1 MSRANVEVVR
11 ELMRAFN
18 DRDERVMSHYAEDAE
33 FRLIGGFSGMAGENL
48 RGREAIQRFAQELI
62 DNLQAQFVV
71 ERLFEA
77 GDRVVLIA
85 SAVGAGDASGAG
97 VEWRWGQIYSFRD
110 GLITEVD
117 NYWEADEALRAA
129 EGGAQPDR

>member
-1 MSRANVEVVR
+1 MSQANVDVVR
-11 ELMRAFN
+11 EVIRAFN
-18 DRDERVMSHYAEDAE
+18 DRDDSAMSHYAEDVE

-48 RGREAIQRFAQELI
+48 RGPGAVLRFAWELI
-62 DNLQAQFVV
+62 DNLQARFVV

-117 NYWEADEALRAA
+117 NYWEADEALEAA
-129 EGGAQPDR
+129 EGGAPP

>member
-1 MSRANVEVVR
+1 MSQANVDVVR
-11 ELMRAFN
+11 EVIRAFN
-18 DRDERVMSHYAEDAE
+18 DRDDSAMSHYAEDVE

-48 RGREAIQRFAQELI
+48 RGREAIRRFAQELI
-62 DNLQAQFVV
+62 DNLRARFVV

-85 SAVGAGDASGAG
+85 STVGAGDASGAG

-110 GLITEVD
+110 GVIAAVD
-117 NYWEADEALRAA
+117 NYWEAQEALEAVKGTTPRD
-129 EGGAQPDR
+129 P